1 MTDFTGFTP
10 ETIDFLW
17 ELRMNN
23 NKAWMEENRERYRT
37 VLKEPFDAL
46 SAALTK
52 KFWKRKTYP
61 RWTFPFPVSIG
72 MCVFP
77 RIKALIRQENGWC

>member
-46 SAALTK
+46 SVALTK
-52 KFWKRKTYP
+52 NFWKRKTYP
-61 RWTFPFPVSIG
+61 RWIFHFPYQSG
-72 MCVFP
+72 C
-77 RIKALIRQENGWC
+77 ALFQG